1 MYPIERIQLRLR
13 VRGIRKR
20 TSTGMGIEYGMKNDA
35 LLWIRN
41 PFTGAVIYFNEIHRK
56 PHSFR
61 RLTNTSQPNPGPQPL
76 SPETFR
82 SEAQRVQSAC
92 VFCPG
97 NEGQTMHEVMRV
109 SYADLYAAEALP
121 DGYAADD
128 WVMRVIHNIVPRI
141 PEVCTGGRNES
152 YVIREDARHFLP
164 EATRLGDVMWSGALP
179 AAHYEQLLRLATR
192 VMRHSMDNPAGKSV
206 LIRKHQGRES
216 GASQPH
222 IHMQVIGADRVFPDV
237 EREIEATARNPE
249 IWSESVD
256 FMRTFGFQLEAGDGI
271 VTQWSSF
278 GSFARHFEVISLEDW
293 QPLTAISEARLRLF
307 SQYAH
312 RLLQALGPGPYDL
325 EIHHG
330 EGIPLHLHLNA
341 RRYVYANIGGTLNAP
356 SDLAENVLPP
366 TREMVQALAQRLR
379 QTWS

>member
-1 MYPIERIQLRLR
+1 
-13 VRGIRKR
+13 
-20 TSTGMGIEYGMKNDA
+20 MGIEYGIKNGV

-41 PFTGAVIYFNEIHRK
+41 PFTGAVVYFNDIQRK

-61 RLTNTSQPNPGPQPL
+61 RLTNTSPPNPAPQPL
-76 SPETFR
+76 SPEAFHR
-82 SEAQRVQSAC
+82 EARRVQGAC

-97 NEGQTMHEVMRV
+97 NEAQTMHEVMRL
-109 SYADLYAAEALP
+109 SYKDVYASSALRDETVP
-121 DGYAADD
+121 EGYPEEGWA
-128 WVMRVIHNIVPRI
+128 MRVIHNIVPRI

-152 YVIREDARHFLP
+152 YVIMEDARHFLP
-164 EATRLGDVMWSGALP
+164 GATSLGEVMWSGALP
-179 AAHYEQLLRLATR
+179 ATHFEQTLHLATHVIHR
-192 VMRHSMDNPAGKSV
+192 SMDNPAVKSV

-222 IHMQVIGADRVFPDV
+222 IHMQVIGADRVFPDI
-237 EREIEATARNPE
+237 EREREATARHPE

-278 GSFARHFEVISLEDW
+278 GSFSRHFEVISLEDW
-293 QPLTAISEARLRLF
+293 QPLTAVSEVRLRLF
-307 SQYAH
+307 SQYVH
-312 RLLQALGPGPYDL
+312 RLLQVLGPSPYDL

-330 EGIPLHLHLNA
+330 EGIPLHLHLNT

-366 TREMVQALAQRLR
+366 TRQMLQSLAQRLR
-379 QTWS
+379 EAKY

>member
-1 MYPIERIQLRLR
+1 
-13 VRGIRKR
+13 
-20 TSTGMGIEYGMKNDA
+20 MGIEYGIKNGA

-41 PFTGAVIYFNEIHRK
+41 PFTGAVVYFNDIHRK

-61 RLTNTSQPNPGPQPL
+61 RLTNTSQPNPTPQPL
-76 SPETFR
+76 SPEVFHR
-82 SEAQRVQSAC
+82 EAQRVQSVCA
-92 VFCPG
+92 FCPG
-97 NEGQTMHEVMRV
+97 NEAQTRHEVMRL
-109 SYADLYAAEALP
+109 SYGEVYPSQALP
-121 DGYAADD
+121 AGYAADH
-128 WVMRVIHNIVPRI
+128 WAMRVIRNIVPRI

-152 YVIREDARHFLP
+152 YVIMEDARHFLSG
-164 EATRLGDVMWSGALP
+164 ATGLSDVMWSGALP
-179 AAHYEQLLRLATR
+179 AAHFEQTLRLAAR
-192 VMRHSMDNPAGKSV
+192 VIRHSMDNPAVKSV

-222 IHMQVIGADRVFPDV
+222 IHMQVIGADRVFPDM

-256 FMRTFGFQLEAGDGI
+256 LMRTFGFQLEAGDGI

-278 GSFARHFEVISLEDW
+278 GSFSRHFEVISLADR
-293 QPLTAISEARLRLF
+293 QPLTALSETRMHWF
-307 SQYAH
+307 SQYVH
-312 RLLQALGPGPYDL
+312 RLLRALGPGPYDL

-356 SDLAENVLPP
+356 SDLAESVLPP
-366 TREMVQALAQRLR
+366 TREMLQSLAQRMR
-379 QTWS
+379 DAQD